1 MSHDTLLHR
10 LVRPAMR
17 PLARTSITPNQL
29 TTVRLLTGVAAA
41 VAFAFGG
48 GWRSLGGAIFLA
60 SLLLD
65 RADGELARLSGKIS
79 SEGYRYDLTCDCI
92 ATVAAFIGLGI
103 GLRGELGSV
112 AVALGVTAGASVV
125 AVFYQINVLKVAT
138 TSGPALDGRTLVD
151 ADDAMV
157 GLPVLVWLGLSKLAL
172 VLAGTATP
180 VVVLVLVLRERLRAH
195 RAHSA
200 SG

>member
-29 TTVRLLTGVAAA
+29 TTGRLLTGLVAAA
-41 VAFAFGG
+41 AFALGG
-48 GWRSLGGAIFLA
+48 GWRAAGGGLFLV

-65 RADGELARLSGKIS
+65 RADGELARLSGKMS
-79 SEGYRYDLTCDCI
+79 SGGYRYDLTCDCI
-92 ATVAAFIGLGI
+92 ATVAAFIGLGV
-103 GLRGELGSV
+103 GLRDELGPLAMV
-112 AVALGVTAGASVV
+112 LGVAAGASVV

-138 TSGPALDGRTLVD
+138 TSGPGLDGRTLAD

-157 GLPVLVWLGLSKLAL
+157 GLPVLIWLGLSKLAL

-180 VVVLVLVLRERLRAH
+180 VVVLVLLLRSRLRP
-195 RAHSA
+195 RRP
-200 SG
+200 